1 MPKAYV
7 CGTFDTKGPELHFI
21 GACLRDA
28 DVATCTVDVSTRPH
42 DVACDVTAAEVA
54 RHHPQGEGAVLGL
67 DDRGAAVTAMSLA
80 FERFVASRDDIAGII
95 GAGGSGGAALLAPG
109 MRSLPVG
116 RRRCWCPPSPL
127 AMSARMWVPAI
138 CGWYRR

>member
-42 DVACDVTAAEVA
+42 DV
-54 RHHPQGEGAVLGL
+54 RMRRY
-67 DDRGAAVTAMSLA
+67 RG
-80 FERFVASRDDIAGII
+80 G
-95 GAGGSGGAALLAPG
+95 GGAT
-109 MRSLPVG
+109 S
-116 RRRCWCPPSPL
+116 
-127 AMSARMWVPAI
+127 SA
-138 CGWYRR
+138 G